1 MTSGGARARSGPPPD
16 RNAIR
21 NGRSGAD
28 WIRLPASGR
37 QGDPPPWPLPKKTRR
52 EGQLWAELWRRPQA
66 LMWEAKG
73 QELQVALY
81 ARSLRE
87 AERAGASV
95 ASRTLLLRQEEYL
108 GLSEPGL
115 ARNRW
120 VIVEDAAMTDRP
132 ADERESRA
140 VEIAEAW
147 VGPDIRERARR
158 MDAT

>member
-1 MTSGGARARSGPPPD
+1 MASGGARARSGPPPD

-37 QGDPPPWPLPKKTRR
+37 KGDPPAWPITRATKR
-52 EGQLWAELWRRPQA
+52 ELALWADLWAKPQA
-66 LMWEAKG
+66 LMWEAKR

-81 ARSLRE
+81 VRSLRE
-87 AERAGASV
+87 AEHVGASV

-120 VIVEDAAMTDRP
+120 IIVEDAALAEPTGDPASDRP
-132 ADERESRA
+132 IPISD
-140 VEIAEAW
+140 
-147 VGPDIRERARR
+147 ARDR
-158 MDAT
+158 LRKMSDAG

>member
-1 MTSGGARARSGPPPD
+1 MASGGARARSGPPPD

-37 QGDPPPWPLPKKTRR
+37 KGDAPAWPIPRGTKR
-52 EGQLWAELWRRPQA
+52 ELVLWADLWRMPQA

-81 ARSLRE
+81 VRSLRE
-87 AERAGASV
+87 AERPGASV
-95 ASRTLLLRQEEYL
+95 AARTLLLRQEEYL

-115 ARNRW
+115 ARNHWIIDSGSPDEPAHEPTNNRP
-120 VIVEDAAMTDRP
+120 VPISDARDRLTRL
-132 ADERESRA
+132 RE
-140 VEIAEAW
+140 
-147 VGPDIRERARR
+147 AR
-158 MDAT
+158 DGA